1 MTQLFTCTALIP
13 GFISLAAQHGVS
25 LDSLNERL
33 DIQPLDLNDPFAGI
47 SLETLDDMLC
57 LFRDESGNDR
67 FFLELGAYIRF
78 ESLGVIGQVI
88 ATAGSSRQALEQ
100 FVEFKDI
107 IHPYAE
113 FQLRDEPDGN
123 TVIAY
128 WGDKESP
135 RSLEARY
142 EQMFMASIVTIGRF
156 MHGGEYQIEEVSF
169 RHEEPDFIAEYE
181 QLFDAPVL
189 FGQEE
194 CHVKLST
201 ELFERPL
208 LGGSPQ
214 FNQSFAEK
222 AQVLLSR
229 LPSDSSLAAEVVKAI
244 ESKIGFAVFS
254 MQDVAK
260 ELNMTQRTLQ
270 RRLKEEGTSYAQL
283 RDSVRFRFAEEYLR
297 DPVMDMATIAAN
309 LGFSEPANFYA
320 AFKRWQGMSPGE
332 FRKRFLP

>member
-25 LDSLNERL
+25 LDGLNEKL
-33 DIQPLDLNDPFAGI
+33 GIQPPDLNDPFAGI
-47 SLETLDDMLC
+47 SLDTLDDMLC
-57 LFRDESGNDR
+57 LFRDESGNDS

-78 ESLGVIGQVI
+78 ESLGVIGQVV

-100 FVEFKDI
+100 FNEFKDI

-113 FQLRDEPDGN
+113 FQIRDEPDGH

-128 WGDKESP
+128 WGNKDNP
-135 RSLEARY
+135 RSTQARY

-156 MHGGEYQIEEVSF
+156 MHGGQYDVVEASF
-169 RHEEPDFIAEYE
+169 RHTEPDFIDAYE
-181 QLFDAPVL
+181 RIFDAPVL

-201 ELFERPL
+201 RLFDKVL
-208 LGGSPQ
+208 SGASPQ

-244 ESKIGFAVFS
+244 ESKIGYAVFS

-270 RRLKEEGTSYAQL
+270 RRLKEEDTSYAQL

-297 DPVMDMATIAAN
+297 DPKMDMATIAAN

-332 FRKRFLP
+332 FRKKFLP